1 MLTES
6 PSYAALHRS
15 WTLTERAFSQSASV
29 TRSSTIA
36 VLEEVKRALS
46 ERPGGF
52 DDPALGA
59 HIGYTRVA
67 TIVKLP
73 SGSWRH

>member
-1 MLTES
+1 
-6 PSYAALHRS
+6 
-15 WTLTERAFSQSASV
+15 
-29 TRSSTIA
+29 
-36 VLEEVKRALS
+36 LS

>member
-1 MLTES
+1 MLN
-6 PSYAALHRS
+6 
-15 WTLTERAFSQSASV
+15 ERAFPQLARV
-29 TRSSTIA
+29 VRSSAIA
-36 VLEEVKRALS
+36 VLKEVKRALS

-52 DDPALGA
+52 DAPALGA
-59 HIGYTRVA
+59 HIGYTRLA